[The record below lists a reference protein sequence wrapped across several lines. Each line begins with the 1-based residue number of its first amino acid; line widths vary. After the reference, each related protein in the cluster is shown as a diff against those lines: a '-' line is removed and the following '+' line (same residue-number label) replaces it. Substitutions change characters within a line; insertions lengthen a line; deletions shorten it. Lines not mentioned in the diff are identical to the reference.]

1 MWKRTASGG
10 GWRANQKMVSIL
22 SFLFGGDFSTIC
34 FCRSMN
40 VEPLLANNLRRL
52 ITESS
57 LKPATAR
64 SACTRLYL
72 HFPKSINLWIEGL
85 DIFFKQY
92 SGMESDFC
100 FSQFCENSFNINE
113 TLQMHT
119 HRKTLINDN
128 YNSLE
133 EELF

>member
-34 FCRSMN
+34 FCKSMN

-57 LKPATAR
+57 LRPATAR

-92 SGMESDFC
+92 SVEWKVISVSHNFVRTHLISMRHC
-100 FSQFCENSFNINE
+100 RCI
-113 TLQMHT
+113 HT
-119 HRKTLINDN
+119 EKL
-128 YNSLE
+128 
-133 EELF
+133 